1 VGVAALRDALDAAAA
16 RRARPGAGVSPR
28 RTFTLALALVVL
40 AEPAGAWPAP
50 GRLGAQFRY
59 WSFEDGNDSRN
70 PIVYWVPGP
79 FHVQLEAWDY
89 LEGRDQLR
97 PELGVHLR
105 DRRRS
110 SYDLQWRHELE
121 TERFTLG
128 TGQVL
133 SDHLVG
139 KASLAALVHSDSTE
153 FVGSAG
159 LDVYWRSY
167 SFAGVDVIRDP
178 RGDDLWVVPMRLRL
192 ANESNDWVQF
202 TVAPASRRSLGWAA
216 DAKFRWLR
224 LGVEQNSRFD
234 FTTRDNVIFTAGVEF
249 ELPAR
254 GEQAR
259 P

>member
-1 VGVAALRDALDAAAA
+1 
-16 RRARPGAGVSPR
+16 VSPR
-28 RTFTLALALVVL
+28 RTLAVALALAL
-40 AEPAGAWPAP
+40 AGGATAAAAAP
-50 GRLGAQFRY
+50 GRLGAQYRY
-59 WSFEDGNDSRN
+59 WSFEDGNDNRN

-89 LEGRDQLR
+89 LEGRDQFR
-97 PELGVHLR
+97 PELGLHLR

-139 KASLAALVHSDSTE
+139 RASIAALVHRDSTE
-153 FVGSAG
+153 LVYGAG
-159 LDVYWRSY
+159 VDVYWRSY

-192 ANESNDWVQF
+192 ASEANDWVQF
-202 TVAPASRRSLGWAA
+202 TVAPASRRTLGWAA
-216 DAKFRWLR
+216 DVKLRWVR
-224 LGVEQNSRFD
+224 LGFEQNSRFD
-234 FTTRDNVIFTAGVEF
+234 FTTRDNVIFTAGVEL
-249 ELPAR
+249 ELPGH
-254 GEQAR
+254 GE
-259 P
+259 